1 MHDLHARAGSQS
13 VNMPDR
19 QVALIGPFS
28 ITSTDGA
35 SQGRDK
41 AFPGLVGP
49 AYLLANG
56 SQGVPFSMDTVQHMA
71 RGAGHWLKRLWP
83 LLLLLGVAGLI
94 VAMGWHRYLTLEH
107 LANNRESLRD
117 LIEGHYLLALAAFV
131 AIYAVTVA
139 LSLPGGAVLTIAG
152 GFLFG
157 WLTGGIA
164 SVIAA
169 TVGATVVYL
178 VAKTT
183 LRDFL
188 VARAGPRL
196 KRFADGFREDAFSY
210 LLFLRLVPV
219 FPFWLVNLAPGLLGV
234 AFGTYVLTT
243 ALGII
248 PGTFAFALAG
258 NGLDSVVEAQQAAHQ
273 SCLAKAGEGGQEL
286 CPYGLDPS
294 ALLTPELIAGLVALG
309 LAALIPVA
317 VKWFRRRPA

>member
-1 MHDLHARAGSQS
+1 
-13 VNMPDR
+13 
-19 QVALIGPFS
+19 
-28 ITSTDGA
+28 
-35 SQGRDK
+35 
-41 AFPGLVGP
+41 
-49 AYLLANG
+49 
-56 SQGVPFSMDTVQHMA
+56 MDTVQHMA

-248 PGTFAFALAG
+248 PGNFRLCAGG
-258 NGLDSVVEAQQAAHQ
+258 NGLDSVVEAQQAGPSILPCQGGRGRSRVVPVWARSQRVADARIDCRLGGARARGAHSGGGKMVQ
-273 SCLAKAGEGGQEL
+273 AG
-286 CPYGLDPS
+286 GL
-294 ALLTPELIAGLVALG
+294 IG
-309 LAALIPVA
+309 
-317 VKWFRRRPA
+317 